1 MDASDKASDDDIE
14 GLEGELGAKKALT
27 WAEPSGNGFV
37 GWIVDDDTSLGV
49 NLKSYFCRMVWPLE
63 PRSCLYL
70 SATSG

>member
-37 GWIVDDDTSLGV
+37 GWIVDDDPSLESV
-49 NLKSYFCRMVWPLE
+49 EATEDDKSEVCCGRTFKLE
-63 PRSCLYL
+63 
-70 SATSG
+70 AV